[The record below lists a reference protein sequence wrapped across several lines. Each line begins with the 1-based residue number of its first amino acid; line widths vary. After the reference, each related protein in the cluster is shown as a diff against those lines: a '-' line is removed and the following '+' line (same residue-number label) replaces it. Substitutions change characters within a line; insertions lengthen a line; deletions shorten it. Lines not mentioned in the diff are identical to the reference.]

1 MHVYQPKTSEYL
13 LNTYA
18 KSYLSSIVF
27 L

>member
-27 L
+27 